1 MREPKDQNANVNV
14 NQEASDLRTQK
25 FIIPTQMVFGQI
37 LIKHFASFFS
47 LNVFILCGARNFA
60 RFCILNYDCKH
71 PMTINTIVSGK

>member
-37 LIKHFASFFS
+37 LIKHFASFFLS
-47 LNVFILCGARNFA
+47 MFLYYAEHEILHGFA
-60 RFCILNYDCKH
+60 
-71 PMTINTIVSGK
+71 S